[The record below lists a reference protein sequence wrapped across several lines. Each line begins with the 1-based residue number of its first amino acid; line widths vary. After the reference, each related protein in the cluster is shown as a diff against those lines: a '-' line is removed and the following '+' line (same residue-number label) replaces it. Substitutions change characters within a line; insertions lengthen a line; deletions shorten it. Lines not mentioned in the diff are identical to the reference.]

1 MADFSGKWHS
11 TFGVMELTQE
21 DDHVEGQY
29 LFRGSIP
36 CSIEGEVQNGRLV
49 FRYQEPGVGGEGWFE
64 MARKGQSF
72 SGQWR
77 QDGDPTWRPWVG
89 SRVGFDGLWETDFG
103 RMRLMQEDDRLHGFY
118 ELGGGSAID
127 GRLQGDKFVFKY
139 REAHAQGEGQFLLAE
154 DGLSFQGEWRQDGDP
169 TWRPWRGMRVLPRD
183 LTWLVVLEVPWHTI
197 NADQDYSF
205 GNMLREFFSRQLG
218 VRVRQRFFTNE
229 AGLRR
234 HCREL
239 TLIAEPVVLVI
250 ATHGLPQ
257 GIPLD
262 GGTVDV
268 QAIGDCLRYAW
279 DLRLLHFSAC
289 LLMQDPA
296 IVESWQELASRL
308 NFAISGY
315 STSVDWAASAIIEFT
330 YLEMV
335 LSRGLIPAEAAAQ
348 VGRLLPF
355 AGDAAI
361 DGGAFA
367 PAGFRIVVPGRDGE
381 PEA

>member
-1 MADFSGKWHS
+1 
-11 TFGVMELTQE
+11 
-21 DDHVEGQY
+21 
-29 LFRGSIP
+29 
-36 CSIEGEVQNGRLV
+36 
-49 FRYQEPGVGGEGWFE
+49 
-64 MARKGQSF
+64 
-72 SGQWR
+72 
-77 QDGDPTWRPWVG
+77 
-89 SRVGFDGLWETDFG
+89 
-103 RMRLMQEDDRLHGFY
+103 
-118 ELGGGSAID
+118 
-127 GRLQGDKFVFKY
+127 LQGNRLTFQY
-139 REAHAQGEGQFLLAE
+139 REARAQGEGNFELAE

-205 GNMLREFFSRQLG
+205 GTMLREFFSRRLG

-262 GGTVDV
+262 GCTVDV
-268 QAIGDCLRYAW
+268 AAIGDCLRYAW

-296 IVESWQELASRL
+296 VVQSWQSLASRL
-308 NFAISGY
+308 GFAISGY
-315 STSVDWAASAIIEFT
+315 CTSVDWAASAIIEFT
-330 YLEMV
+330 YLEMI
-335 LSRGLIPAEAAAQ
+335 LSRGLTPSAAAAQ
-348 VGRLLPF
+348 IGRLLPF
-355 AGDAAI
+355 AGDADI
-361 DGGAFA
+361 PDGAFK
-367 PAGFRIVVPGRDGE
+367 PAGFRIVIPKKEGAERE
-381 PEA
+381 S